1 MYVRYVPDRHSKKQT
16 KMDDFKKQV
25 KKNYKSSYTYK
36 YNSSYSLKN
45 LSREV
50 LKKTN
55 WAGVGREGRGE
66 GGGGGAGVFNQIFC
80 VTFQYYIV
88 IS

>member
-1 MYVRYVPDRHSKKQT
+1 
-16 KMDDFKKQV
+16 MDDFKKQV
-25 KKNYKSSYTYK
+25 NKNVKSSYTYK

-55 WAGVGREGRGE
+55 WAGVGRDREGRGE
-66 GGGGGAGVFNQIFC
+66 ERGGSRGFYSLFFC
-80 VTFQYYIV
+80 HLSRLSLYSLI
-88 IS
+88 